1 MRITLSKHLFP
12 ILFVVMLS
20 FSIFNTYL
28 ILSMQNGYK
37 ANDSIF
43 NYIVFQE
50 GGSYKAKNQTSSLI
64 DYSSASAT
72 DTINQATATG
82 KYVYLKPGTYLLT
95 SNVLIL
101 NQKNARIVSDG
112 AIIIG
117 NGYSIIIKGDNYTTS
132 QYNVV
137 SGLTIINGTIRVENS
152 FATTIQDMIFEN
164 SATAIELINT
174 YQWTEGTKIDNI
186 HFTNCIE
193 SIVFRTPSAGNAT
206 GSYASTQITRCF
218 FNQIDNSV
226 GIIVEQGA
234 EFSDSSFSDSRMWLA
249 ENGKSNQTGLL
260 VDGSMFQTLLSSVV
274 FESFADTPE
283 RVYAITLGPHTNP
296 APILDNGV
304 SFLGNWTAR
313 IYNPNN
319 IWISGAASVFK
330 RTEDIPVATNN
341 VFGQVVYIH
350 DRPLTIASLK
360 PKIMVNGLAESELVT
375 VRVRLEYVDNSISQ
389 SVERLFMNTTSIW
402 LTDDEILRL
411 LPSQNM
417 IWALLIDAK
426 SNQESTAASVSIE
439 VYGITT

>member
-1 MRITLSKHLFP
+1 MKITLSKHLFAI
-12 ILFVVMLS
+12 ILVIVLA

-43 NYIVFQE
+43 SYIVFQE
-50 GGSYKAKNQTSSLI
+50 GGNYKAKNQTSSLI
-64 DYSSASAT
+64 DYSSPSAT
-72 DTINQATATG
+72 DIINQAMAAG
-82 KYVYLKPGTYLLT
+82 HYVYIKPGIYSLT
-95 SNVLIL
+95 SNVQIV

-112 AIIIG
+112 AAIIG

-137 SGLTIINGTIRVENS
+137 SGLTIINGTIRIENS

-186 HFTNCIE
+186 HFTNCTD
-193 SIVFRTPSAGNAT
+193 SIVFRTPSTENAT

-234 EFSDSSFSDSRMWLA
+234 EFSDSSFSNSRMWLG
-249 ENGKSNQTGLL
+249 ENGKTNQTGLL

-283 RVYAITLGPHTNP
+283 KFYAIAVGPNTNP
-296 APILDNGV
+296 APILENGV

-319 IWISGAASVFK
+319 IWISGDGSVFK
-330 RTEDIPVATNN
+330 RTEDVPLGTNN
-341 VFGQVVYIH
+341 VFGEVIYIH
-350 DRPLTIASLK
+350 DRPLTIASFR
-360 PKIMVNGLAESELVT
+360 PKITVQGLAESESVT
-375 VRVRLEYVDNSISQ
+375 VRVRLEYVDNAISQ
-389 SVERLFMNTTSIW
+389 SIERLFTNTTSIW
-402 LTDDEILRL
+402 LTDDEMLRL
-411 LPSQNM
+411 FPSQNV
-417 IWALLIDAK
+417 IWAILIDAK
-426 SNQESTAASVSIE
+426 SNHASTAASVSIE